1 LRREEN
7 GAAVTLAI
15 FTIFVIL
22 CSVLALHTFEAGYQR
37 QLSMVQQRMATDSTR
52 AVAAT
57 VESELNYALRL
68 AVEAAMYEVGRDPK
82 LNENRSNIDIRIL
95 AYFENRIQAGWSY
108 SNFDKIYVESVYA
121 ALEDNRFR
129 LTWLPDGSLRA
140 SGYLDA
146 TFSHVM
152 GARAYGVKLDAGVV
166 PRYGR
171 MENVARS
178 VFNEYYEDGALKM
191 GHDPDNLREELD
203 NNYACELL
211 HFDIRQSGLTVYD
224 DYAGRVIAA

>member
-22 CSVLALHTFEAGYQR
+22 CSMLALHTFEAGYQR

-57 VESELNYALRL
+57 VETELNYALRL
-68 AVEAAMYEVGRDPK
+68 AVESGMYESGRRG
-82 LNENRSNIDIRIL
+82 ENKDRVEERLRNYFNQRI
-95 AYFENRIQAGWSY
+95 EAGWSY
-108 SNFDKIYVESVYA
+108 SNFENIYVPPSDENSLVIV
-121 ALEDNRFR
+121 
-129 LTWLPDGSLRA
+129 WLPDGSLHA
-140 SGYLDA
+140 SGYLDNA
-146 TFSHVM
+146 SFAHVM

-171 MENVARS
+171 MWHLARYVYFNYMQGQNLDENARADLQ
-178 VFNEYYEDGALKM
+178 NELNE
-191 GHDPDNLREELD
+191 
-203 NNYACELL
+203 NYACEYLRFVI
-211 HFDIRQSGLTVYD
+211 HQASLTVYD
-224 DYAGRVIAA
+224 TYAGRVITENED